1 MRSNCFP
8 RVLPS
13 CFACSLSHISY
24 FLYCSLNF
32 AKHVVFPTPAS
43 PTSVN
48 GIYSATML
56 GALAG
61 ITSGDNNNGLLA
73 NPPASNH
80 GGYDSSGA
88 VVNPGATTFNIIKT
102 ENPYFTSGYGEL
114 DKYGRLLVNIYIDN
128 NKKSV
133 NEWLINEKY
142 GQVYTGGKKKSWDE
156 KSLTENIKPTS
167 PNDIVKSFL
176 YFNTDRPGMNK

>member
-1 MRSNCFP
+1 MELNNINDAPEFSKCLQDKIVTAKIVSVYDGDSIKAIFQFNNTYLKWNCRLDGIDTP
-8 RVLPS
+8 EIRTRNLKEKE
-13 CFACSLSHISY
+13 Y
-24 FLYCSLNF
+24 GLYVRDRLRELILN
-32 AKHVVFPTPAS
+32 KIVT
-43 PTSVN
+43 
-48 GIYSATML
+48 L
-56 GALAG
+56 
-61 ITSGDNNNGLLA
+61 
-73 NPPASNH
+73 
-80 GGYDSSGA
+80 
-88 VVNPGATTFNIIKT
+88 KC
-102 ENPYFTSGYGEL
+102 GEL

-176 YFNTDRPGMNK
+176 YFNTDRPEMNK